1 MDITEKLRSGK
12 KHRMKEGIKSNLGDI
27 KKNSLQK
34 SPREASSDRE
44 KVRAKSEKYT
54 VVHGA

>member
-1 MDITEKLRSGK
+1 
-12 KHRMKEGIKSNLGDI
+12 MKEAIKSHLGDI

-44 KVRAKSEKYT
+44 KVRATSEEHR